1 MKEYVVVKIGGSI
14 LRDAKSYV
22 INAQKVVEL
31 FIERGLRPF
40 IVISAMKGITD
51 SLLKIANG
59 YKNEI
64 ENIESKYLLVA
75 NEVGSCKL
83 IKRVEKSLNDL
94 RRIVENV
101 NTYTPALRDLILS
114 FGEKLSKTIFADML
128 ENMGVKTIEIDAAD
142 IIVTDNNHGDANI
155 DYDRTLPRLE
165 KIYRVAR
172 EHDAVVVI
180 EGFIGSNINGV
191 ITTLGRG
198 GSDYT
203 ATSIASLLGLKDIY
217 LVTDVDGIMTA
228 DPRVVPTARVVDDMS
243 YAEALE
249 ASLYNVKGI
258 NCKSFDPLIRR
269 PGPRVLIGSWEKFGT
284 KIIEKTSKEGPK
296 VITNQVINK
305 RSRIALIGNGVS
317 KAIFIKEIM
326 DYLVSHGIEINE
338 LQTSSERP
346 SLIMTISGND
356 HLKII
361 RNLHDYIFYGCG
373 I

>member
-114 FGEKLSKTIFADML
+114 F
-128 ENMGVKTIEIDAAD
+128 
-142 IIVTDNNHGDANI
+142 
-155 DYDRTLPRLE
+155 
-165 KIYRVAR
+165 
-172 EHDAVVVI
+172 
-180 EGFIGSNINGV
+180 
-191 ITTLGRG
+191 
-198 GSDYT
+198 
-203 ATSIASLLGLKDIY
+203 
-217 LVTDVDGIMTA
+217 
-228 DPRVVPTARVVDDMS
+228 
-243 YAEALE
+243 
-249 ASLYNVKGI
+249 
-258 NCKSFDPLIRR
+258 
-269 PGPRVLIGSWEKFGT
+269 
-284 KIIEKTSKEGPK
+284 
-296 VITNQVINK
+296 
-305 RSRIALIGNGVS
+305 
-317 KAIFIKEIM
+317 
-326 DYLVSHGIEINE
+326 
-338 LQTSSERP
+338 
-346 SLIMTISGND
+346 
-356 HLKII
+356 
-361 RNLHDYIFYGCG
+361 
-373 I
+373 